1 MHMKRFWKILMVM
14 IKDCKFLYFFYFFL
28 LFLSVFFTITSS
40 YLNKILIDVLQA
52 QENIGGIGSTIHDI
66 SALGNDSNILTVFFV
81 NIFGGIEFLS
91 SNLWIFAILIVGFAL
106 IAGINIV
113 IRLIMRSYFMNKMSK
128 NLQLLLFSHIERLP
142 YSKIKGMKNGDIIQ
156 TCTRD
161 EDILRRFAGPD
172 LTLIAYT
179 FFIVLLSFIFLAITN
194 YMIALISICI
204 LPFMFIYSFFIIKE
218 VRRRYRKTDDSEGNM
233 TDKIEE
239 NLASVRLVKAFNNET
254 YEINDFEHYIEDF
267 RGKYLHWRK
276 LSAFFFAS
284 SDIFVFSQ
292 IALTTIFGFV
302 LCFDGYI
309 SVGTLFVSFT
319 FVNLM
324 VWPVRDV
331 ATVLSNL
338 ARAKASLDR
347 IYLILDEPLEDTE
360 SGLTPP
366 IHGNIK
372 FENVSFFFCDSN
384 QAAID
389 NVSFEVKEGQTVAI
403 MGKTGSGKSTLAYL
417 LTRLY
422 DYTSGHIYVDG
433 IELKDIKKSYL
444 RKNVSIVLQDPFLFS
459 KSIKDNIKIARQNA
473 DEKEIFLAT
482 SISQIH
488 SNILQF
494 PNGYNTPVGEKGTT
508 LSGGQK
514 QRVAI
519 ARTLLSHAPVFIFDD
534 SLSALDT
541 ETDYNIRKALKEKAD
556 RSTTFIITHRIA
568 TAKDADLILVLENGK
583 ISEMGKHEELIK
595 KEGLYK
601 RIYEIQT
608 KMG

>member
-1 MHMKRFWKILMVM
+1 M
-14 IKDCKFLYFFYFFL
+14 IKDCKFIYFFYFFL
-28 LFLSVFFTITSS
+28 LFLSVLFTITSS

-52 QENIGGIGSTIHDI
+52 QENLGGIGTPIKDLSL
-66 SALGNDSNILTVFFV
+66 LGNDINILTIFFIT
-81 NIFGGIEFLS
+81 IFGGIEFLS
-91 SNLWIFAILIVGFAL
+91 SNLWMFAILIVGFTL
-106 IAGINIV
+106 IAAVTIIS
-113 IRLIMRSYFMNKMSK
+113 RMIMRSSFMNKMSK

-172 LTLIAYT
+172 IALIVYT
-179 FFIVLLSFIFLAITN
+179 FYIVLLSFIFLAITN
-194 YMIALISICI
+194 WMIALISVCI
-204 LPFMFIYSFFIIKE
+204 LPLMFIYSFFVIKE
-218 VRRRYRKTDDSEGNM
+218 VRRRYRLTDDSEGNM

-254 YEINDFEHYIEDF
+254 YEINSFERYITDF
-267 RGKYLHWRK
+267 RNKYLNWRK

-284 SDIFVFSQ
+284 SDVFVFSQ

-302 LCFDGYI
+302 LCFNNEI

-338 ARAKASLDR
+338 ARANASLDR
-347 IYLILDEPLEDTE
+347 INLILDEPLEDTE
-360 SGLTPP
+360 TGLTPE
-366 IHGNIK
+366 IKGNIE
-372 FENVSFFFCDSN
+372 FNNVSFFFCDSN
-384 QAAID
+384 QAAIE
-389 NVSFEVKEGQTVAI
+389 NVSFSIKEGQTIAI

-422 DYTSGHIYVDG
+422 DYTSGSIKIDG
-433 IELKDIKKSYL
+433 VELKEIQKTHL
-444 RKNVSIVLQDPFLFS
+444 RRNVSIVLQDPFLFS
-459 KSIKDNIKIARQNA
+459 KTIKDNIRIAKQDAN
-473 DEKEIFLAT
+473 DKDIVLAT

-494 PNGYNTPVGEKGTT
+494 PRGYDTPVGEKGTT

-519 ARTLLSHAPVFIFDD
+519 ARTLLSDAPVLIFDD

-541 ETDYNIRKALKEKAD
+541 ETDYNIRKALKEKSGE
-556 RSTTFIITHRIA
+556 RTTFIITHRIA
-568 TAKDADLILVLENGK
+568 TAKDADLILVLDNGK
-583 ISEMGKHEELIK
+583 ISEMGKHQDLINQ
-595 KEGLYK
+595 EGLYK
-601 RIYEIQT
+601 RIYDIQT
-608 KMG
+608 KME

>member
-1 MHMKRFWKILMVM
+1 MRKFWKILNIM
-14 IKDCKFLYFFYFFL
+14 IKDCKFIYFFYFFL
-28 LFLSVFFTITSS
+28 LFLSVLFTITSS

-52 QENIGGIGSTIHDI
+52 QENLGGIGTPIKDLSL
-66 SALGNDSNILTVFFV
+66 LGNDINILTTFFIT
-81 NIFGGIEFLS
+81 IFGGIEFLS
-91 SNLWIFAILIVGFAL
+91 SNLWMFAVLIIGFAL
-106 IAGINIV
+106 IAAATIIT
-113 IRLIMRSYFMNKMSK
+113 RMIMRSSFMNKMSK

-142 YSKIKGMKNGDIIQ
+142 YSKLKGMKNGDIIQ

-172 LTLIAYT
+172 IALIVYT
-179 FFIVLLSFIFLAITN
+179 FYIVLLSFIFLAITN
-194 YMIALISICI
+194 WMIALVSVCV
-204 LPFMFIYSFFIIKE
+204 LPLMFIYSFFVIKE
-218 VRRRYRKTDDSEGNM
+218 VRKRYRLTDDSEGNM

-254 YEINDFEHYIEDF
+254 YEINSFEKYITDF
-267 RGKYLHWRK
+267 RNKYLNWRK

-284 SDIFVFSQ
+284 SDVFVFSQ

-302 LCFDGYI
+302 LCFNNEI

-338 ARAKASLDR
+338 ARANASLDR
-347 IYLILDEPLEDTE
+347 INLILDEPLEDTE
-360 SGLTPP
+360 TGLTPK
-366 IHGNIK
+366 IKGNIE
-372 FENVSFFFCDSN
+372 FNNVSFFFCDSN
-384 QAAID
+384 QAAIE
-389 NVSFEVKEGQTVAI
+389 NVSFSVKEGQTIAI

-422 DYTSGHIYVDG
+422 DYTSGSIKIDG
-433 IELKDIKKSYL
+433 VELKEIQKTHL
-444 RKNVSIVLQDPFLFS
+444 RRNISIVLQDPFLFS
-459 KSIKDNIKIARQNA
+459 KTIKDNIRIAKQDAN
-473 DEKEIFLAT
+473 DKDIVLAT

-494 PNGYNTPVGEKGTT
+494 PNGYDTPVGEKGTT

-519 ARTLLSHAPVFIFDD
+519 ARTLLSDAPVLIFDD

-541 ETDYNIRKALKEKAD
+541 ETDYNIRKALKEKSGE
-556 RSTTFIITHRIA
+556 RTTFIITHRIA
-568 TAKDADLILVLENGK
+568 TAKDADLILVLDNGK
-583 ISEMGKHEELIK
+583 ISEMGKHQDLINQ
-595 KEGLYK
+595 EGLYK
-601 RIYEIQT
+601 RIYDIQT
-608 KMG
+608 KME